1 MIISCLFKTAKIKI
15 MINFLRREFL
25 DNKLLFLNLL
35 LYQRDRLFLKV
46 VKDQFNYLNNQEKY
60 LNQEI
65 KEKIIKVN

>member
-35 LYQRDRLFLKV
+35 LYQKDRLFLKV

>member
-46 VKDQFNYLNNQEKY
+46 VKDQFNYLKNQEKY

>member
-1 MIISCLFKTAKIKI
+1 

-35 LYQRDRLFLKV
+35 LYQKDRLFLKV

>member
-35 LYQRDRLFLKV
+35 LYQIDRLFLKV

>member
-1 MIISCLFKTAKIKI
+1 MIISCLFETAKIKI

-35 LYQRDRLFLKV
+35 LYQKDRLFLKV